1 MPRILIGEPTRWPAG
16 TTYLPMRY
24 PTVLLFSVL
33 PFIVPASPAPA
44 QVVDEGSF
52 TIMRGNARIGREEFT
67 IRRNTGPGGDVLVA
81 NATVTL
87 NDQRL
92 NPALR
97 TDSAGAPLA
106 YQLEVRMG
114 SELQERLTGQIG
126 RGRFSARV
134 RTPRGESA
142 REYIVSD
149 GALVLD
155 DDVFH
160 QYYFLASS
168 QRSGS
173 IPVVIP
179 RRNVQLSMRV
189 EHVGSDRVSIRG
201 VDLPARRLVLTE
213 PDGSVRQVW
222 VDAQGRVLRVSL
234 DARGISAIRDEP
246 PR

>member
-1 MPRILIGEPTRWPAG
+1 
-16 TTYLPMRY
+16 MRHS
-24 PTVLLFSVL
+24 TVLALSLVAFA
-33 PFIVPASPAPA
+33 PAVPA
-44 QVVDEGSF
+44 QTTLLDEGSF
-52 TIMRGNARIGREEFT
+52 TIMQGNTRIGREEFA
-67 IRRNTGPGGDVLVA
+67 IRRTPGPGGDVLVA
-81 NATVTL
+81 NATVML
-87 NDQRL
+87 SDQRL
-92 NPALR
+92 SPALR

-106 YQLEVRMG
+106 YQLEVRTG
-114 SELQERLTGQIG
+114 TEVQERLTGQIG

-160 QYYFLASS
+160 QYYFLAAS

-189 EHVGSDRVSIRG
+189 ENAGSDRVTIRG
-201 VDLPARRLVLTE
+201 TELQARRLVLTE
-213 PDGSVRQVW
+213 PGGAVRQIW
-222 VDAQGRVLRVSL
+222 VDSQGRVLRVSL
-234 DARGISAIRDEP
+234 DGRGITAVRDEP